1 MSYPAHWRFSE
12 FNEKAMKAF
21 ILLAVAGAAMTLTS
35 TASATKYDELV
46 AKGYRWATADGPY
59 ACVAKEDVRRMAS
72 NPGDAVELKMIE
84 QVKAYYLT
92 PGTIVQVTQED
103 SQDGMSKIRLAGI
116 TVDLWTLTKFL
127 SKHPIKDT
135 YGVIETP
142 DTSGLIPTATPAL
155 DAGPTPLPA
164 FSPIPGANPNYSP
177 NPDSSPNPNSSASPT
192 PANGP

>member
-1 MSYPAHWRFSE
+1 MSYPAHWRFSG
-12 FNEKAMKAF
+12 FNEKAMKAL

-92 PGTIVQVTQED
+92 PGTIVQVTEED
-103 SQDGMSKIRLAGI
+103 PKTGTSKIRLAGI
-116 TVDLWTLTKFL
+116 TTDLWTLTRFL
-127 SKHPIKDT
+127 TKQPIKDT

-142 DTSGLIPTATPAL
+142 ETSGLIPSATPVL
-155 DAGPTPLPA
+155 DAGPSPAPA
-164 FSPIPGANPNYSP
+164 FSPIPEARPTLGASP
-177 NPDSSPNPNSSASPT
+177 VPGASATPDASPT
-192 PANGP
+192 PQ

>member
-1 MSYPAHWRFSE
+1 
-12 FNEKAMKAF
+12 MKAL

-103 SQDGMSKIRLAGI
+103 PQDGLSKIRLAGI

-142 DTSGLIPTATPAL
+142 DTSGLIPTATPVL

-164 FSPIPGANPNYSP
+164 FSPIPGANPNSSP
-177 NPDSSPNPNSSASPT
+177 NPDSSPNPNSSPNPASSASPT